1 MQEIWKLLYNRY
13 KVSNT
18 RKVFDTIR
26 NRELKLTQDKY
37 GYLTAR
43 IVLDNKAKI
52 KKVHRLVAEAFL
64 SDYDTNLQVNHK
76 DENKTNN
83 LVSNLE
89 MCTNY
94 YNCNYGSRHTKLAK
108 AIEQYTLNGILI
120 KTWTSINEIR
130 KSTGYNHT
138 PIIACCKGFLKD
150 SHNGKIYLAK
160 SAYGFIWKYKSNNIK

>member
-1 MQEIWKLLYNRY
+1 
-13 KVSNT
+13 
-18 RKVFDTIR
+18 
-26 NRELKLTQDKY
+26 
-37 GYLTAR
+37 
-43 IVLDNKAKI
+43 
-52 KKVHRLVAEAFL
+52 
-64 SDYDTNLQVNHK
+64 
-76 DENKTNN
+76 
-83 LVSNLE
+83 

-120 KTWTSINEIR
+120 KTWTSINKIR

-150 SHNGKIYLAK
+150 SHNGKIYSAK

>member
-13 KVSNT
+13 KVSST
-18 RKVFDTIR
+18 GRVFDTIR

-37 GYLTAR
+37 GYLVAR
-43 IVLDNKAKI
+43 IVLKDKTKI

-64 SDYDTNLQVNHK
+64 SDYSNNLQVNHK

-83 LVSNLE
+83 IVSNLE

-108 AIEQYTLNGILI
+108 PIEQYALDGTLI

-138 PIIACCKGFLKD
+138 PIIACCKGVLKD
-150 SHNGKIYLAK
+150 SHNGKIYTAK
-160 SAYGFIWKYKSNNIK
+160 SAYGFIWKYKK

>member
-18 RKVFDTIR
+18 GRVFDTMR

-37 GYLTAR
+37 GYLVAR
-43 IVLDNKAKI
+43 IVLDNKAKV

-64 SDYDTNLQVNHK
+64 GDYNDNLQVNHK

-108 AIEQYTLNGILI
+108 AIEQYTLDGTLV
-120 KTWTSINEIR
+120 KTWTSVNEIR
-130 KSTGYNHT
+130 KSMGYNHT
-138 PIIACCKGFLKD
+138 SIIACCKGILRD
-150 SHNGKIYLAK
+150 SHNGKIYSAK
-160 SAYGFIWKYKSNNIK
+160 SAYGFVWKYKDNNKK

>member
-1 MQEIWKLLYNRY
+1 M
-13 KVSNT
+13 
-18 RKVFDTIR
+18 
-26 NRELKLTQDKY
+26 
-37 GYLTAR
+37 
-43 IVLDNKAKI
+43 
-52 KKVHRLVAEAFL
+52 VAEAFL

-94 YNCNYGSRHTKLAK
+94 YNCNYGSGHTKLAK

-130 KSTGYNHT
+130 KFTGYNHT
-138 PIIACCKGFLKD
+138 PIIAC
-150 SHNGKIYLAK
+150 
-160 SAYGFIWKYKSNNIK
+160 